1 MSNMSK
7 GKTMK
12 VYGITGSI
20 ACGKSTVTHYLIE
33 RGYLVVD
40 ADLISR
46 NALTIDQEC
55 ILKVQEL
62 FGCVKDGIVD
72 RKSLGRIVFHDK
84 NAKKQLEAIIHP
96 YVILKMKEEIEKNKE
111 RDCIFL
117 DIPLLY
123 ESHLEYLCD
132 EIIVVYLDEQRQV
145 QRLMARDHI
154 DEEYALTIMKN
165 QISSDKKKEM
175 ADIVLDNTKD
185 PAFLYQQIEQLMK
198 GIENERITDK

>member
-72 RKSLGRIVFHDK
+72 RKALGRIVFHDK

-132 EIIVVYLDEQRQV
+132 EIIVVYLDES
-145 QRLMARDHI
+145 
-154 DEEYALTIMKN
+154 YAYTIINN
-165 QISSDKKKEM
+165 QISSLKKREM
-175 ADIVLDNTKD
+175 ADIVFDNN
-185 PAFLYQQIEQLMK
+185 Q
-198 GIENERITDK
+198 GIEELYKQIDEFIERISHEEIINE

>member
-72 RKSLGRIVFHDK
+72 RKALGRIVFHDK

-96 YVILKMKEEIEKNKE
+96 YVILKMKEEIEKNKH
-111 RDCIFL
+111 
-117 DIPLLY
+117 LY
-123 ESHLEYLCD
+123 RQDLINLGNQRRSEDKDYWIKKVIQMPGN
-132 EIIVVYLDEQRQV
+132 II
-145 QRLMARDHI
+145 
-154 DEEYALTIMKN
+154 
-165 QISSDKKKEM
+165 
-175 ADIVLDNTKD
+175 
-185 PAFLYQQIEQLMK
+185 
-198 GIENERITDK
+198 